1 MTTKQFL
8 LNGFKMLKS
17 NLVKDNLTGFKIKA
31 YNSAIKAIESHDG
44 DTINDLNDVK
54 GLTKKMQ
61 EKAADMMTNT
71 SMQKDIKNNVEKQ
84 NAIEL
89 FSNVM
94 AIGDVKA
101 KELVNTHNI
110 MSIEQLNANQNLL
123 NDKQKLGLK
132 HYDDFLERIPRK
144 EMDRHNLF
152 LENALHALHLEFC
165 VVGSYRRGLVS
176 SGDIDVLITSTVN
189 SQSDDVLKT
198 IVTLLEKAKYLSDS
212 FAFGKEKYLG
222 TAKIPRFKRFRRIDL
237 LYINKAKY
245 PFALLYFTGSQQ
257 FNIKMRQ
264 IALDKGLSLSE
275 HGFKYLEGDLKG
287 EFVKDVFK
295 TEMDIFKYIGMEYV
309 EPKDRK

>member
-1 MTTKQFL
+1 MTTKEFL
-8 LNGFKMLKS
+8 LNGFKMLKT

-31 YNSAIKAIESHDG
+31 YNSAIKAIESHDS
-44 DTINDLNDVK
+44 DTITDLSDVK

-71 SMQKDIKNNVEKQ
+71 GMQEDIKNNAEKQ
-84 NAIEL
+84 KAIEI

-101 KELVNTHNI
+101 KELVNTHDI
-110 MSIEQLNANQNLL
+110 MSIEQLNANQHLL

-152 LENALHALHLEFC
+152 LETAMHALQNITFC
-165 VVGSYRRGLVS
+165 VVGSYRRGLAS
-176 SGDIDVLITSTVN
+176 SGDIDVLITS
-189 SQSDDVLKT
+189 QSDDVDLKT
-198 IVTLLEKAKYLSDS
+198 IVTLLEKEKYLSDA

-309 EPKDRK
+309 EPKDR